1 MLLILIN
8 ARSLDHRVSIKTQ
21 FELAMT
27 FTSIRLFKIC
37 KTAVCWERPQ
47 TVNLEIWVDAFF
59 LIMVF
64 LASLRDMTSYVSK
77 KYLKSGLFSNFL
89 RKLLRYA
96 KGRFLQVDWF
106 AWLKKK
112 PQQQGR
118 QRKENDLRN
127 LGWTE
132 NVWLPY
138 LCLWYILLFSHL
150 IVLRMLNQTWLQW
163 CLCVKMTKAMGSNPN
178 LIVNPED
185 FYGFC
190 LTRPSP

>member
-77 KYLKSGLFSNFL
+77 KYLKSGLFFNFL

-96 KGRFLQVDWF
+96 KRRFLQMDWF
-106 AWLKKK
+106 TWLKKK
-112 PQQQGR
+112 PQQQWR

-138 LCLWYILLFSHL
+138 LCLWYPFVLPPHCIKDAKSNMIAVMFVCENDKSNGLKSQPHREPWRLL
-150 IVLRMLNQTWLQW
+150 WL
-163 CLCVKMTKAMGSNPN
+163 L
-178 LIVNPED
+178 LH
-185 FYGFC
+185 
-190 LTRPSP
+190 